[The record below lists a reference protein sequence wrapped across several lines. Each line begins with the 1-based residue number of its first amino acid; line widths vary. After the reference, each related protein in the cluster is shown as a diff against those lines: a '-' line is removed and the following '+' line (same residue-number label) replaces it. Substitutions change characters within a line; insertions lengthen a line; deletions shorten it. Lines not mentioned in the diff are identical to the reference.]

1 MDYIKY
7 RNERIKAQA
16 EYIKQVLTELN
27 EQYDNRTDDF
37 ELHGLLGRAM
47 GALKGVKDTL
57 ETL

>member
-1 MDYIKY
+1 MMTGYKD
-7 RNERIKAQA
+7 RRIKAQA
-16 EYIKQVLTELN
+16 EYIEQVLAELN